1 MQRAQLI
8 NMLLTI
14 VVMMMM
20 ANLCAHAQTLTVTL
34 SSNSVNFNLTAGSN
48 TNPGSTSITA
58 TTVCT
63 CVLQNVNVYAYFNN
77 AAAALTSAGNNI
89 PSSAFQ
95 ISDNGGAFQP
105 LVNTEVFGGAA
116 AGLRLSNFF
125 TFFPGF
131 GSTHNDT
138 MTFNIDLSAGIL
150 PSLTPGIYSGTLNIR
165 AQAP

>member
-1 MQRAQLI
+1 MLRAQLI

-14 VVMMMM
+14 IVMMMGTV
-20 ANLCAHAQTLTVTL
+20 CAHAQTLTVTL
-34 SSNSVNFNLTAGSN
+34 SSNSVNFNLAAGRN
-48 TNPGSTSITA
+48 NNPGSTSITA
-58 TTVCT
+58 TTVCN
-63 CVLQNVNVYAYFNN
+63 CLLQTVNVYAYFNN

-95 ISDNGGAFQP
+95 ISNNGGAFQP

-116 AGLRLSNFF
+116 AGIRLSNFF
-125 TFFPGF
+125 TIFPGF

-138 MTFNIDLSAGIL
+138 MTFNIDLSAGTL
-150 PSLTPGIYSGTLNIR
+150 PSLSPGIYSGTLNIR

>member
-14 VVMMMM
+14 ILMMMM
-20 ANLCAHAQTLTVTL
+20 GTVCAHAQTLTVTL
-34 SSNSVNFNLTAGSN
+34 SSNSVNFNLAAGSN
-48 TNPGSTSITA
+48 NNPGSTTITA

-63 CVLQNVNVYAYFNN
+63 CIFQNVNVYAYFNS

-95 ISDNGGAFQP
+95 ISNNGGAFQP
-105 LVNTEVFGGAA
+105 LVNTEIFGGAN
-116 AGLRLSNFF
+116 AGIQLSNFF
-125 TFFPGF
+125 AFFPGF

-138 MTFNIDLSAGIL
+138 MTFNIDLSAGTL
-150 PSLTPGIYSGTLNIR
+150 PRLTPGIYSGTLNIR

>member
-8 NMLLTI
+8 NKLITI
-14 VVMMMM
+14 VVMMMGPVY
-20 ANLCAHAQTLTVTL
+20 AHAQTLTVTL
-34 SSNSVNFNLTAGSN
+34 SSNSVNFNLAAGRN
-48 TNPGSTSITA
+48 NNPGSTTITA
-58 TTVCT
+58 TTVCN
-63 CVLQNVNVYAYFNN
+63 CILQTVNVYAYFNN
-77 AAAALTSAGNNI
+77 AAAALTSAGNSI

-95 ISDNGGAFQP
+95 ISDNGGTFQP

-138 MTFNIDLSAGIL
+138 MTFNIDLSAGTL

>member
-14 VVMMMM
+14 IVMMMGSV
-20 ANLCAHAQTLTVTL
+20 CSRAQTLTVTL

-48 TNPGSTSITA
+48 NNPGSTTITA
-58 TTVCT
+58 TTVCN
-63 CVLQNVNVYAYFNN
+63 CFLQNVNVYAYFNN

-105 LVNTEVFGGAA
+105 LVNTETFGGAN
-116 AGLRLSNFF
+116 AGIRLSNFF
-125 TFFPGF
+125 AFFPGF

-138 MTFNIDLSAGIL
+138 MIFNIDLSAGTL